1 MEEQWLSFIQDKWWI
16 IVLALVAVVVIANIV
31 KTALKWAFIL
41 VIAAGLLLYGA
52 NYKEIVQ
59 DISGTVLN
67 YAKEEAFEV
76 MKNESGQAEVTQDEA
91 GNFLVTSPNFQVKGS
106 LDSDEVEITFRGQSF
121 KVSRNEMINTFIE
134 QAYGK

>member
-16 IVLALVAVVVIANIV
+16 IVLALVAVVVIAKIV

-106 LDSDEVEITFRGQSF
+106 LESDEVEITFRGQSF

-134 QAYGK
+134 QAYGN